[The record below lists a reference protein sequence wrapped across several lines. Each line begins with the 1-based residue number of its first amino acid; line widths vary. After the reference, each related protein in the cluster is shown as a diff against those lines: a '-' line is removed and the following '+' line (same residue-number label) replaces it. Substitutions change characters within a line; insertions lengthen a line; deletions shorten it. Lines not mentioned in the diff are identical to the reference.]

1 MKVLKFIGKRV
12 LYAIPV
18 LFFITLVSFSII
30 KLAPG
35 DYASSYKTFL
45 MSFANM
51 PEAEAEIAAQGLREL
66 YGLDKPL
73 LEQYFAW
80 IKGIV
85 TEGKFGFSFAYQKDV
100 SELFAERLPRTLV
113 LALIAHLLASLGGIL
128 IGIYSATH
136 QYSLADN
143 VATVL
148 AFLGTCLPRFFLALF
163 VLYILMFRFEMREM
177 GGWVSTRYVMESM
190 SWGRLLNIGAHVWPV
205 VAIAGL
211 GGISRNFRVM
221 RGNLLDVL
229 SAQYVTTAR
238 SKGLKE
244 SKVIMKHA
252 VPNALH
258 PIIMYQGMVLPYMIQ
273 GDLETAIV
281 LSIPTLAPLFYTSL
295 QRQDIYV
302 SAGCLLIYAIV
313 LVVGNILSDIL
324 LAVMDPR
331 VKQE

>member
-1 MKVLKFIGKRV
+1 VIKFIGKRI

-45 MSFANM
+45 INFANM
-51 PEAEAEIAAQGLREL
+51 PEAEAEVAAQGLRKL

-73 LEQYFAW
+73 LVQYFTW

-85 TEGKFGFSFAYQKDV
+85 TEGKFGYSFAYQKDV
-100 SELFAERLPRTLV
+100 SELFVERLPRTLV
-113 LALIAHLLASLGGIL
+113 LALVAHLLASLGGIL

-136 QYSLADN
+136 QYSLTDN
-143 VATVL
+143 AATVL
-148 AFLGTCLPRFFLALF
+148 AFLGTCLPRFFLGLF
-163 VLYILMFRFEMREM
+163 VLYILMFRVGIREM
-177 GGWVSTRYVMESM
+177 GGWTSTQFVMEPM
-190 SWGRLLNIGAHVWPV
+190 SWAKMVNIAAHVWPV

-229 SAQYVTTAR
+229 SAQYVITAR

-244 SKVIMKHA
+244 GKVIMKHA

-273 GDLETAIV
+273 GELETSIV
-281 LSIPTLAPLFYTSL
+281 LSIPTMAPLFYTSL

-302 SAGCLLIYAIV
+302 ASGCLLIYAII
-313 LVVGNILSDIL
+313 LVAGNILSDIL
-324 LAVMDPR
+324 LALMDPR
-331 VKQE
+331 VKTE